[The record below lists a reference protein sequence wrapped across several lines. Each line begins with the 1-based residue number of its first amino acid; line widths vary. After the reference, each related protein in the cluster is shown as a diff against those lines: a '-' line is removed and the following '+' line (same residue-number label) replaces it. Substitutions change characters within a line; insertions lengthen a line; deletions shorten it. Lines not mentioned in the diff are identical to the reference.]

1 MCLQRG
7 GGEEK
12 KVYLDKGWE
21 GIQESSA
28 GRSRLC
34 LVTRLSRGAGKG

>member
-1 MCLQRG
+1 MAPEGR
-7 GGEEK
+7 GEER
-12 KVYLDKGWE
+12 KVYLDKGWD
-21 GIQESSA
+21 GIRENSA